1 MVTAT
6 ASATATATATATA
19 GPAAGATR
27 GARLRRGLVAGVLA
41 ALSACA
47 PAAAPPREA
56 SAPPASKP
64 AAAAPAAQPSIELDP
79 AAEARIKGDVAY
91 LASPELAGRGTGE
104 PGAERAAEFIARQF
118 SELGL
123 QPLGGGSEGG
133 GKAYLQAF
141 DARVGADVAPATLAV
156 QRAGRK
162 QSVEAGKLVTA
173 DGSASGT
180 VSGAA
185 VLVGHGVTAAALSW
199 DDYGGRDIEGK
210 IAVVLDGVPTLEGGA
225 PAAAQAGAAHG
236 GAAHGG
242 SARAAAQGGAAQ
254 GGGAGA
260 AHGGAAQGGGAG
272 AAHGGGAAQ
281 GGGAGAAHGG
291 GGAAQGGGAGAA
303 HGGGAAQ
310 GGGAG
315 AAHGGGAAQGGGAG
329 AAHGGGAAQGG
340 GAGAAHGGGARVAA
354 HGGAAHGSTAHTAP
368 HHAPSPHP
376 ANALRDFGSV
386 RYKLRTAREH
396 KAVGVI
402 LVAAGDELPRVSDDA
417 ASMGIPAVVITRSA
431 ARALF
436 PTAGLA
442 PPAKPDAAKP
452 AAAKPAAAKPA
463 AAKPAAAKAPAP
475 KPLDGVT
482 VEITTK
488 VTPRTAPASNV
499 IGLLPARAGSPHAG
513 EHVVVGAHYD
523 HLGHGNDSYSRAP
536 GVRAIHPGADDNASG
551 TAMLLEVARRF
562 AALPTRPDRNIVFVA
577 FGAEELG
584 TIGSR
589 HFVDHPPA
597 PLAGMKSIVAMIN
610 ADMVGRMRE
619 DKLLVDGLGT
629 SPDWRPIVDGA
640 ARGLGL
646 TLQYGVEGFGAS
658 DHTSFTASRV
668 PVAFLFT
675 GVHEDYHRPSD
686 TADKINAAG
695 IARCSVLAARM
706 ALAIAQRDARLPF
719 ADAPADPHRSMRG
732 GFRASLGTMPDY
744 AYQGP
749 GVKLTG
755 VRPDAPASRAGM
767 QAGDVIVRIGAHAIT
782 NIHDF
787 MFALGDLE
795 PGREVVI
802 EVDRG
807 GTRVPL
813 KVIPAPG
820 R

>member
-1 MVTAT
+1 MV
-6 ASATATATATATA
+6 SA
-19 GPAAGATR
+19 GRAAAPLSPRAWG
-27 GARLRRGLVAGVLA
+27 LRRGLAAGLLA
-41 ALSACA
+41 AVAACA
-47 PAAAPPREA
+47 PPAAPPRHPD
-56 SAPPASKP
+56 APPAAKP
-64 AAAAPAAQPSIELDP
+64 AAPAPAALASMEVDP
-79 AAEARIKGDVAY
+79 AAEARIAADVAY

-104 PGAERAAEFIARQF
+104 PGADLAAEFIARRF
-118 SELGL
+118 AELKL
-123 QPLGGGSEGG
+123 SPLGGPGSDA
-133 GKAYLQAF
+133 KAYRQVF
-141 DARVGADVAPATLAV
+141 DARVGADVAPAALAV

-185 VLVGHGVTAAALSW
+185 VLVGHGVTAPALSW
-199 DDYGGRDIEGK
+199 DDYAGRDIEGK
-210 IAVVLDGVPTLEGGA
+210 IAIVLDGVPTLEGRPGG
-225 PAAAQAGAAHG
+225 AAQAAHG
-236 GAAHGG
+236 GAAP
-242 SARAAAQGGAAQ
+242 ANP
-254 GGGAGA
+254 
-260 AHGGAAQGGGAG
+260 HGGAAPAG
-272 AAHGGGAAQ
+272 P
-281 GGGAGAAHGG
+281 
-291 GGAAQGGGAGAA
+291 
-303 HGGGAAQ
+303 
-310 GGGAG
+310 
-315 AAHGGGAAQGGGAG
+315 
-329 AAHGGGAAQGG
+329 
-340 GAGAAHGGGARVAA
+340 
-354 HGGAAHGSTAHTAP
+354 HGGAAPANPHGGAAPANPHGGAAPANPHGGAATADPH
-368 HHAPSPHP
+368 HHAPRP
-376 ANALRDFGSV
+376 ADALRDFGSV

-396 KAVGVI
+396 KAAGVI
-402 LVAAGDELPRVSDDA
+402 LVAAGDELPRVPDDA

-436 PTAGLA
+436 PAAGLA
-442 PPAKPDAAKP
+442 PPAKPAPAKPADAKP
-452 AAAKPAAAKPA
+452 AAAKPAAVKPA
-463 AAKPAAAKAPAP
+463 ATKAAAP
-475 KPLDGVT
+475 KPLDGTT

-488 VTPRTAPASNV
+488 VTARMAPASNV
-499 IGLLPARAGSPHAG
+499 IGLLPARDGSPHAG
-513 EHVVVGAHYD
+513 EYVVVGAHYD
-523 HLGHGNDSYSRAP
+523 HLGYGGTSFSRAP
-536 GVRAIHPGADDNASG
+536 GVHAVHPGADDNASG

-562 AALPTRPDRNIVFVA
+562 ASLPERPARNLLFIA

-597 PLAGMKSIVAMIN
+597 PLAGMKPVVAMIN
-610 ADMVGRMRE
+610 ADMVGRMRD

-629 SPDWRPIVDGA
+629 SPDWKSIVDDA

-646 TLQYGVEGFGAS
+646 TLQFGVEGFGAS
-658 DHTSFTASRV
+658 DHASFTASRV
-668 PVAFLFT
+668 PIAFLFT

-686 TADKINAAG
+686 TADKINVAG
-695 IARCSVLAARM
+695 VSRCSVLAARM
-706 ALAIAQRDARLPF
+706 ALALSRRDARLAF
-719 ADAPADPHRSMRG
+719 TDAPADPHRSMRG

-767 QAGDVIVRIGAHAIT
+767 QAGDVIVRIGAHAVT

-795 PGREVVI
+795 PGREVEI

>member
-1 MVTAT
+1 MEV
-6 ASATATATATATA
+6 
-19 GPAAGATR
+19 
-27 GARLRRGLVAGVLA
+27 
-41 ALSACA
+41 
-47 PAAAPPREA
+47 
-56 SAPPASKP
+56 
-64 AAAAPAAQPSIELDP
+64 DP
-79 AAEARIKGDVAY
+79 AAEARIAADVAY

-104 PGAERAAEFIARQF
+104 PGADLAAEFIARRF
-118 SELGL
+118 AELKL
-123 QPLGGGSEGG
+123 SPLGGPGSDA
-133 GKAYLQAF
+133 KAYRQVF
-141 DARVGADVAPATLAV
+141 DARVGADVAPAALAV

-185 VLVGHGVTAAALSW
+185 VLVGHGVTAPALSW
-199 DDYGGRDIEGK
+199 DDYAGRDIEGK
-210 IAVVLDGVPTLEGGA
+210 IAIVLDGVPTLDGG
-225 PAAAQAGAAHG
+225 PGGAAQAGAHG
-236 GAAHGG
+236 GAAP
-242 SARAAAQGGAAQ
+242 
-254 GGGAGA
+254 AGP
-260 AHGGAAQGGGAG
+260 HGGAAPAG
-272 AAHGGGAAQ
+272 P
-281 GGGAGAAHGG
+281 
-291 GGAAQGGGAGAA
+291 
-303 HGGGAAQ
+303 
-310 GGGAG
+310 
-315 AAHGGGAAQGGGAG
+315 
-329 AAHGGGAAQGG
+329 
-340 GAGAAHGGGARVAA
+340 
-354 HGGAAHGSTAHTAP
+354 HGGAAPANPHGGAATANPHGGAATASP
-368 HHAPSPHP
+368 HGGAAPANPHGGAAPANPHGGAATAAPHHHAPSPRP
-376 ANALRDFGSV
+376 ADALRDFGSV

-396 KAVGVI
+396 KAAGVI

-436 PTAGLA
+436 PAAGLA
-442 PPAKPDAAKP
+442 PPAKP
-452 AAAKPAAAKPA
+452 AAAKPADAKPA
-463 AAKPAAAKAPAP
+463 APKPAAVKPAATKAAAP
-475 KPLDGVT
+475 KPLDGTT

-488 VTPRTAPASNV
+488 VTARMAPASNV
-499 IGLLPARAGSPHAG
+499 IGLLPARDGSPHAG
-513 EHVVVGAHYD
+513 EYVVVGAHYD
-523 HLGHGNDSYSRAP
+523 HLGYGGTSFSRAP
-536 GVRAIHPGADDNASG
+536 GVHAVHPGADDNASG

-562 AALPTRPDRNIVFVA
+562 ASLPERPARNLLFIA

-589 HFVDHPPA
+589 HFVDNPPA
-597 PLAGMKSIVAMIN
+597 PLAGMKPVVAMIN
-610 ADMVGRMRE
+610 ADMVGRMRD

-629 SPDWRPIVDGA
+629 SPDWRSIVDDA

-646 TLQYGVEGFGAS
+646 TLQFGVEGFGAS
-658 DHTSFTASRV
+658 DHASFTASRV
-668 PVAFLFT
+668 PIAFLFT

-695 IARCSVLAARM
+695 VSRCSVLAARM
-706 ALAIAQRDARLPF
+706 ALALSRRDARLAF
-719 ADAPADPHRSMRG
+719 TDAPADPHRSMRG

-767 QAGDVIVRIGAHAIT
+767 QGGDVIVRIGAHAVT

-795 PGREVVI
+795 PGREVEI

>member
-1 MVTAT
+1 M
-6 ASATATATATATA
+6 SA
-19 GPAAGATR
+19 GRAAAPLSPRAWG
-27 GARLRRGLVAGVLA
+27 LRRGLAAGLLA
-41 ALSACA
+41 AVAACA
-47 PAAAPPREA
+47 PPAAPPRQPD
-56 SAPPASKP
+56 APPASKP
-64 AAAAPAAQPSIELDP
+64 AAPAPAAPASMEVDP
-79 AAEARIKGDVAY
+79 AAEARIAADVAY

-104 PGAERAAEFIARQF
+104 PGADLAAEFIARRF
-118 SELGL
+118 AELKL
-123 QPLGGGSEGG
+123 SPLGGPGSDA
-133 GKAYLQAF
+133 KAYRQVF
-141 DARVGADVAPATLAV
+141 DARVGADVAPAALAV

-185 VLVGHGVTAAALSW
+185 VLVGHGVTAPALSW
-199 DDYGGRDIEGK
+199 DDYAGRDIEGK
-210 IAVVLDGVPTLEGGA
+210 IAIVLDGVPTLDGG
-225 PAAAQAGAAHG
+225 PGGAAQAGAHG
-236 GAAHGG
+236 GAAP
-242 SARAAAQGGAAQ
+242 
-254 GGGAGA
+254 AGP
-260 AHGGAAQGGGAG
+260 HGGAAPAG
-272 AAHGGGAAQ
+272 P
-281 GGGAGAAHGG
+281 
-291 GGAAQGGGAGAA
+291 
-303 HGGGAAQ
+303 
-310 GGGAG
+310 
-315 AAHGGGAAQGGGAG
+315 
-329 AAHGGGAAQGG
+329 
-340 GAGAAHGGGARVAA
+340 
-354 HGGAAHGSTAHTAP
+354 HGGAAPANPHGGAATANPHGGAATASP
-368 HHAPSPHP
+368 HGGAAPANPHGGAAPANPHGGAATAAPHHHAPSPRP
-376 ANALRDFGSV
+376 ADALRDFGSV

-396 KAVGVI
+396 KAAGVI

-436 PTAGLA
+436 PAAGLA
-442 PPAKPDAAKP
+442 PPAKP
-452 AAAKPAAAKPA
+452 AAAKPADAKPA
-463 AAKPAAAKAPAP
+463 APKPAAVKPAATKAAAP
-475 KPLDGVT
+475 KPLDGTT

-488 VTPRTAPASNV
+488 VTARMAPASNV
-499 IGLLPARAGSPHAG
+499 IGLLPARDGSPHAG
-513 EHVVVGAHYD
+513 EYVVVGAHYD
-523 HLGHGNDSYSRAP
+523 HLGYGGTSFSRAP
-536 GVRAIHPGADDNASG
+536 GVHAVHPGADDNASG

-562 AALPTRPDRNIVFVA
+562 ASLPERPARNLLFIA

-589 HFVDHPPA
+589 HFVDNPPA
-597 PLAGMKSIVAMIN
+597 PLAGMKPVVAMIN
-610 ADMVGRMRE
+610 ADMVGRMRD

-629 SPDWRPIVDGA
+629 SPDWRSIVDDA

-646 TLQYGVEGFGAS
+646 TLQFGVEGFGAS
-658 DHTSFTASRV
+658 DHASFTASRV
-668 PVAFLFT
+668 PIAFLFT

-695 IARCSVLAARM
+695 VSRCSVLAARM
-706 ALAIAQRDARLPF
+706 ALALSRRDARLAF
-719 ADAPADPHRSMRG
+719 TDAPADPHRSMRG

-767 QAGDVIVRIGAHAIT
+767 QGGDVIVRIGAHAVT

-795 PGREVVI
+795 PGREVEI

>member
-1 MVTAT
+1 MVTAGR
-6 ASATATATATATA
+6 A
-19 GPAAGATR
+19 GARAPRAAG
-27 GARLRRGLVAGVLA
+27 LRPGLVAGLLA
-41 ALSACA
+41 ALAACA
-47 PAAAPPREA
+47 PPAAPPREA
-56 SAPPASKP
+56 AAPPASAP
-64 AAAAPAAQPSIELDP
+64 AAAAAPAAPASIDLDP
-79 AAEARIKGDVAY
+79 AAEARIKADVAY
-91 LASPELAGRGTGE
+91 LASPELAGRATGE
-104 PGAERAAEFIARQF
+104 PGAELAAEFIARRF
-118 SELGL
+118 DELKL
-123 QPLGGGSEGG
+123 SPLGRPRSDAN
-133 GKAYLQAF
+133 AYLQVF
-141 DARVGADVAPATLAV
+141 DARVGADVAPAALAV

-162 QSVEAGKLVTA
+162 QSAEAGKLVTA

-180 VSGAA
+180 ASGAA
-185 VLVGHGVTAAALSW
+185 VLVGHGVTAPALSW

-210 IAVVLDGVPTLEGGA
+210 IAVVLDGVPTLGGGA
-225 PAAAQAGAAHG
+225 EAAPQAGAAKADPHG
-236 GAAHGG
+236 GAAH
-242 SARAAAQGGAAQ
+242 ADPHGGAAKADPH
-254 GGGAGA
+254 GGAAKADPHGGA
-260 AHGGAAQGGGAG
+260 AKADPHGGAAKADPHGGAAKADPHGGAAAGPHGGAAQAGPHGAAQAGPHG
-272 AAHGGGAAQ
+272 AAHADPQ
-281 GGGAGAAHGG
+281 GAAH
-291 GGAAQGGGAGAA
+291 AD
-303 HGGGAAQ
+303 
-310 GGGAG
+310 
-315 AAHGGGAAQGGGAG
+315 
-329 AAHGGGAAQGG
+329 
-340 GAGAAHGGGARVAA
+340 
-354 HGGAAHGSTAHTAP
+354 P
-368 HHAPSPHP
+368 HHAPSPRP
-376 ANALRDFGSV
+376 ADALRDFGSV

-396 KAVGVI
+396 KAAGVI

-436 PTAGLA
+436 PAAGLP
-442 PPAKPDAAKP
+442 PPAKPAAAKQ
-452 AAAKPAAAKPA
+452 AAAKPAAAKQAP
-463 AAKPAAAKAPAP
+463 AKAPGP
-475 KPLDGVT
+475 KPLAGTT

-488 VTPRTAPASNV
+488 VTPRMAQAGNV
-499 IGLLPARAGSPHAG
+499 IGLLPARDGSPHAG
-513 EHVVVGAHYD
+513 EYVVVGAHYD
-523 HLGHGNDSYSRAP
+523 HLGHGGNSYSRAP
-536 GVRAIHPGADDNASG
+536 GVHAVHPGADDNASG

-562 AALPTRPDRNIVFVA
+562 ASLPARPARNLLFIA

-584 TIGSR
+584 TLGSR

-597 PLAGMKSIVAMIN
+597 PLAGTKSVVAMIN

-629 SPDWRPIVDGA
+629 SPDWKPIVDDA

-646 TLQYGVEGFGAS
+646 ALQFGVEGFGAS

-686 TADKINAAG
+686 TADKIDAAG
-695 IARCSVLAARM
+695 VSRCAVLAARM
-706 ALAIAQRDARLPF
+706 ALALAQRDARMAFTDP
-719 ADAPADPHRSMRG
+719 PADPHRSMRR

-755 VRPDAPASRAGM
+755 VRPDAPATRAGM

-787 MFALGDLE
+787 MFALGELE

-802 EVDRG
+802 EVERG

>member
-1 MVTAT
+1 MV
-6 ASATATATATATA
+6 SA
-19 GPAAGATR
+19 GRAAAPLSSRAWG
-27 GARLRRGLVAGVLA
+27 LRRGLAAGLLA
-41 ALSACA
+41 AVAACA
-47 PAAAPPREA
+47 PPAAPPRQPA
-56 SAPPASKP
+56 APPASKP
-64 AAAAPAAQPSIELDP
+64 AAPAPAAPASIEVDP
-79 AAEARIKGDVAY
+79 AAEARIAADVAY

-104 PGAERAAEFIARQF
+104 PGADLAAEFIARRF
-118 SELGL
+118 AELKL
-123 QPLGGGSEGG
+123 SPLGGPGSDA
-133 GKAYLQAF
+133 KAYRQVF
-141 DARVGADVAPATLAV
+141 DARVGADVAPAALAV

-162 QSVEAGKLVTA
+162 QGVEAGKLVTA

-185 VLVGHGVTAAALSW
+185 VLVGHGVTAPALSW
-199 DDYGGRDIEGK
+199 DDYAGRDIEGK
-210 IAVVLDGVPTLEGGA
+210 IAIVLDGVPTLDGGSGG
-225 PAAAQAGAAHG
+225 AAQAGAHG
-236 GAAHGG
+236 GAAP
-242 SARAAAQGGAAQ
+242 
-254 GGGAGA
+254 AGP
-260 AHGGAAQGGGAG
+260 HGGAAPAG
-272 AAHGGGAAQ
+272 P
-281 GGGAGAAHGG
+281 
-291 GGAAQGGGAGAA
+291 
-303 HGGGAAQ
+303 
-310 GGGAG
+310 
-315 AAHGGGAAQGGGAG
+315 
-329 AAHGGGAAQGG
+329 
-340 GAGAAHGGGARVAA
+340 
-354 HGGAAHGSTAHTAP
+354 HGGAAPANPHGGAAPANPHGGAAPADP
-368 HHAPSPHP
+368 HHAPSPRP
-376 ANALRDFGSV
+376 ADALRDFGSV

-396 KAVGVI
+396 KAAGVI
-402 LVAAGDELPRVSDDA
+402 LVAAGDELPRVPDDA

-436 PTAGLA
+436 PAAGLA
-442 PPAKPDAAKP
+442 PPVKPAGAAPEKHAAVKP
-452 AAAKPAAAKPA
+452 AAT
-463 AAKPAAAKAPAP
+463 KAVAP
-475 KPLDGVT
+475 KPLDGTT

-488 VTPRTAPASNV
+488 VTARMAPASNV
-499 IGLLPARAGSPHAG
+499 IGLLSARDGSPHAG
-513 EHVVVGAHYD
+513 EYVVVGAHYD
-523 HLGHGNDSYSRAP
+523 HLGYGGTSFSRAP
-536 GVRAIHPGADDNASG
+536 GVHAVHPGADDNASG

-562 AALPTRPDRNIVFVA
+562 ASLPERPARNLLFIA

-597 PLAGMKSIVAMIN
+597 PLAGMKPVVAMIN
-610 ADMVGRMRE
+610 ADMVGRMRD

-629 SPDWRPIVDGA
+629 SPDWQPIVDDA

-646 TLQYGVEGFGAS
+646 TLQFGVEGFGAS
-658 DHTSFTASRV
+658 DHASFTASRV
-668 PVAFLFT
+668 PIAFLFT

-695 IARCSVLAARM
+695 VSRCSVLAARM
-706 ALAIAQRDARLPF
+706 ALSLSRRDARLAF
-719 ADAPADPHRSMRG
+719 TDAPADPHRSMRG

-767 QAGDVIVRIGAHAIT
+767 QAGDVIVRIGAHAVT

-795 PGREVVI
+795 PGREVEI

>member
-1 MVTAT
+1 MVSVG
-6 ASATATATATATA
+6 ASA
-19 GPAAGATR
+19 GPAAAPPPRAAG
-27 GARLRRGLVAGVLA
+27 LRRGLVAGVLA
-41 ALSACA
+41 ALAACA
-47 PAAAPPREA
+47 PVAPPREA
-56 SAPPASKP
+56 SAPAAKP
-64 AAAAPAAQPSIELDP
+64 APSAAPAAPVSIDLDP

-123 QPLGGGSEGG
+123 QPLGGGSGG
-133 GKAYLQAF
+133 GARAYLQAF
-141 DARVGADVAPATLAV
+141 DARVGADVAPAALVV

-162 QSVEAGKLVTA
+162 QGVEAGKLVTA

-180 VSGAA
+180 ISGPA

-210 IAVVLDGVPTLEGGA
+210 IAVVLDGVPALE
-225 PAAAQAGAAHG
+225 
-236 GAAHGG
+236 
-242 SARAAAQGGAAQ
+242 
-254 GGGAGA
+254 GGAGA
-260 AHGGAAQGGGAG
+260 AHGGAAHAGPPGAAHGGAAGAAHGGAG
-272 AAHGGGAAQ
+272 AAHGGAAHA
-281 GGGAGAAHGG
+281 GPPGAAHGG
-291 GGAAQGGGAGAA
+291 PPGAAHAGPPGAAHAGPPGAAHADPHAGAA
-303 HGGGAAQ
+303 HAD
-310 GGGAG
+310 
-315 AAHGGGAAQGGGAG
+315 
-329 AAHGGGAAQGG
+329 
-340 GAGAAHGGGARVAA
+340 
-354 HGGAAHGSTAHTAP
+354 P
-368 HHAPSPHP
+368 HHAPAPRT
-376 ANALRDFGSV
+376 ANPLRDFGSV

-396 KAVGVI
+396 KAAGVI

-452 AAAKPAAAKPA
+452 AAARPAAAKPA
-463 AAKPAAAKAPAP
+463 PKAPAP

-488 VTPRTAPASNV
+488 VTPRMAPASNV

-513 EHVVVGAHYD
+513 EYVVIGAHYD
-523 HLGHGNDSYSRAP
+523 HLGHGHDAYSRAP

-562 AALPTRPDRNIVFVA
+562 AALPTRPDRNLLFVA

-597 PLAGMKSIVAMIN
+597 PLAGMNSIVAMIN

-629 SPDWRPIVDGA
+629 SPGWRPIVDGA

-646 TLQYGVEGFGAS
+646 ALQYGVEGFGAS

-686 TADKINAAG
+686 TADKINVAG
-695 IARCSVLAARM
+695 ISRCSVLAARM
-706 ALAIAQRDARLPF
+706 ALELAQRDARLAF

>member
-1 MVTAT
+1 MVTAGR
-6 ASATATATATATA
+6 A
-19 GPAAGATR
+19 GGRAPRAAG
-27 GARLRRGLVAGVLA
+27 LRPGLVAGLLA
-41 ALSACA
+41 ALGACA
-47 PAAAPPREA
+47 PPAAPPREA
-56 SAPPASKP
+56 AAPPASAP
-64 AAAAPAAQPSIELDP
+64 AAAAAPAAPASIGLDP
-79 AAEARIKGDVAY
+79 AAEARIKADVAY
-91 LASPELAGRGTGE
+91 LASPELAGRATGE
-104 PGAERAAEFIARQF
+104 PGAELAADFIARRF
-118 SELGL
+118 AELKL
-123 QPLGGGSEGG
+123 APLGGQGG
-133 GKAYLQAF
+133 DAKAYRQAF
-141 DARVGADVAPATLAV
+141 EARVGADVAPAALAV

-173 DGSASGT
+173 DGSASGAA
-180 VSGAA
+180 SGAA

-210 IAVVLDGVPTLEGGA
+210 IAVVLDGVPTLGGGA
-225 PAAAQAGAAHG
+225 EAAPQAGAKAEPHGGAAKAEPHGGAAKAEPHGGAAKADPHGGVAAGPHGGAAADPHGGAAQAGPHGGAAQAGPHG
-236 GAAHGG
+236 GAAH
-242 SARAAAQGGAAQ
+242 ADPH
-254 GGGAGA
+254 GA
-260 AHGGAAQGGGAG
+260 AHAD
-272 AAHGGGAAQ
+272 
-281 GGGAGAAHGG
+281 
-291 GGAAQGGGAGAA
+291 
-303 HGGGAAQ
+303 
-310 GGGAG
+310 
-315 AAHGGGAAQGGGAG
+315 
-329 AAHGGGAAQGG
+329 
-340 GAGAAHGGGARVAA
+340 
-354 HGGAAHGSTAHTAP
+354 P
-368 HHAPSPHP
+368 HHAPSPRP
-376 ANALRDFGSV
+376 ADALRDFGSV

-396 KAVGVI
+396 KAAGVI

-436 PTAGLA
+436 PTAGLP
-442 PPAKPDAAKP
+442 PPAKPEAAKQ
-452 AAAKPAAAKPA
+452 AAAKPAAAKQAP
-463 AAKPAAAKAPAP
+463 AKAPGP

-488 VTPRTAPASNV
+488 VTPRMAPASNV
-499 IGLLPARAGSPHAG
+499 IGLLPARDGSPHAG
-513 EHVVVGAHYD
+513 EYVVVGAHFD
-523 HLGHGNDSYSRAP
+523 HLGHGGNSYSRAP
-536 GVRAIHPGADDNASG
+536 GVHAVHPGADDNASG

-562 AALPTRPDRNIVFVA
+562 ASLPARPDRNLLFIA

-584 TIGSR
+584 TLGSR

-597 PLAGMKSIVAMIN
+597 PLAGTKSVVAMIN

-629 SPDWRPIVDGA
+629 SPDWKPIVDDA

-646 TLQYGVEGFGAS
+646 ALQFGVEGFGAS

-686 TADKINAAG
+686 TADKIDAAG
-695 IARCSVLAARM
+695 VSRCAVLAARM
-706 ALAIAQRDARLPF
+706 ALALAQRDARMAFTDP
-719 ADAPADPHRSMRG
+719 PADPHRSMRR

-755 VRPDAPASRAGM
+755 VRPDAPATRAGM

-787 MFALGDLE
+787 MFALGELE

-802 EVDRG
+802 EVERG

>member
-1 MVTAT
+1 M
-6 ASATATATATATA
+6 SAGRAAAPLSPRAWGLRRA
-19 GPAAGATR
+19 FAAG
-27 GARLRRGLVAGVLA
+27 LLA
-41 ALSACA
+41 AVAACA
-47 PAAAPPREA
+47 PPAAPPRQPD
-56 SAPPASKP
+56 APPASKP
-64 AAAAPAAQPSIELDP
+64 AAPAPAAPASVEVDP
-79 AAEARIKGDVAY
+79 AAEARIAADVAY

-104 PGAERAAEFIARQF
+104 PGADRAAEFIARRF
-118 SELGL
+118 AELKL
-123 QPLGGGSEGG
+123 SPLGGPGSDA
-133 GKAYLQAF
+133 KAYRQVF
-141 DARVGADVAPATLAV
+141 DARVGADVAPAALAV

-185 VLVGHGVTAAALSW
+185 VLVGHGVTAPALSW
-199 DDYGGRDIEGK
+199 DDYAGRDIEGK
-210 IAVVLDGVPTLEGGA
+210 IAIVLDGVPTLDGG
-225 PAAAQAGAAHG
+225 PGGAAQAGAHGGAAPGGPHG
-236 GAAHGG
+236 GAAH
-242 SARAAAQGGAAQ
+242 
-254 GGGAGA
+254 
-260 AHGGAAQGGGAG
+260 AG
-272 AAHGGGAAQ
+272 AAHGGGAH
-281 GGGAGAAHGG
+281 AGAAP
-291 GGAAQGGGAGAA
+291 AS
-303 HGGGAAQ
+303 
-310 GGGAG
+310 
-315 AAHGGGAAQGGGAG
+315 
-329 AAHGGGAAQGG
+329 
-340 GAGAAHGGGARVAA
+340 A
-354 HGGAAHGSTAHTAP
+354 HGGAAPADPH
-368 HHAPSPHP
+368 HHAPPQRP
-376 ANALRDFGSV
+376 ADALRDFGSV

-396 KAVGVI
+396 KAAGVI

-436 PTAGLA
+436 PAAGLA
-442 PPAKPDAAKP
+442 PPAKPAAVKPADAKP
-452 AAAKPAAAKPA
+452 APAKPPA
-463 AAKPAAAKAPAP
+463 ATKAAAP
-475 KPLDGVT
+475 KPLGGAT

-488 VTPRTAPASNV
+488 VTARMAPASNV
-499 IGLLPARAGSPHAG
+499 IGLLPARDGSPHAG
-513 EHVVVGAHYD
+513 EYVVVGAHYD
-523 HLGHGNDSYSRAP
+523 HLGYGGTSFSRAP
-536 GVRAIHPGADDNASG
+536 GVHAVHPGADDNASG

-562 AALPTRPDRNIVFVA
+562 ASLPERPARNLLFIA

-597 PLAGMKSIVAMIN
+597 PLAGMKPIVAMIN
-610 ADMVGRMRE
+610 ADMVGRMRD

-629 SPDWRPIVDGA
+629 SPDWKSIVDDA

-646 TLQYGVEGFGAS
+646 TLQFGVEGFGAS
-658 DHTSFTASRV
+658 DHASFTASRV
-668 PVAFLFT
+668 PIAFLFT

-695 IARCSVLAARM
+695 VSRCSVLAARM
-706 ALAIAQRDARLPF
+706 ALALSRRDARLAF
-719 ADAPADPHRSMRG
+719 TDAPADPHRSMRG

-767 QAGDVIVRIGAHAIT
+767 QAGDVIVRIGAHAVT

-795 PGREVVI
+795 PGREIEI

>member
-6 ASATATATATATA
+6 AGASA

-47 PAAAPPREA
+47 PPAAPPREA

-64 AAAAPAAQPSIELDP
+64 AAAALAAQPSIELDP

-141 DARVGADVAPATLAV
+141 DARVGADVAPATLVV

-162 QSVEAGKLVTA
+162 QGVEAGKLVTA

-225 PAAAQAGAAHG
+225 PAAQ
-236 GAAHGG
+236 
-242 SARAAAQGGAAQ
+242 
-254 GGGAGA
+254 
-260 AHGGAAQGGGAG
+260 AG
-272 AAHGGGAAQ
+272 AAHGGGAP
-281 GGGAGAAHGG
+281 
-291 GGAAQGGGAGAA
+291 AA
-303 HGGGAAQ
+303 HGGGA
-310 GGGAG
+310 GAT
-315 AAHGGGAAQGGGAG
+315 H
-329 AAHGGGAAQGG
+329 
-340 GAGAAHGGGARVAA
+340 
-354 HGGAAHGSTAHTAP
+354 GAAHGSTAHTAP

-686 TADKINAAG
+686 TADKIDAAG

>member
-1 MVTAT
+1 M
-6 ASATATATATATA
+6 SARR
-19 GPAAGATR
+19 AAAPLSSRAWG
-27 GARLRRGLVAGVLA
+27 LRRGLAAGLLA
-41 ALSACA
+41 AVAACA
-47 PAAAPPREA
+47 PPAAPPRQPA
-56 SAPPASKP
+56 APPASKP
-64 AAAAPAAQPSIELDP
+64 AAPAPAAPASIDLDP
-79 AAEARIKGDVAY
+79 AAEARIAADVAY

-104 PGAERAAEFIARQF
+104 PGADLAAEFIARRF
-118 SELGL
+118 AELKL
-123 QPLGGGSEGG
+123 SPLGGPGSDA
-133 GKAYLQAF
+133 KAYRQVF
-141 DARVGADVAPATLAV
+141 DARVGADVAPAALAV

-185 VLVGHGVTAAALSW
+185 VLVGHGVTAPALSW
-199 DDYGGRDIEGK
+199 DDYAGREIEGK
-210 IAVVLDGVPTLEGGA
+210 IAIVLDGVPTLDGGSGGA
-225 PAAAQAGAAHG
+225 AHAGAHGVAAPAGPQSAAPASPHGVAAPAGPHGAAPASPHGVAAPAGPHGAAPASPHGGAAPAGPHGGAAHAGAAHG
-236 GAAHGG
+236 GAAPDD
-242 SARAAAQGGAAQ
+242 
-254 GGGAGA
+254 
-260 AHGGAAQGGGAG
+260 
-272 AAHGGGAAQ
+272 
-281 GGGAGAAHGG
+281 
-291 GGAAQGGGAGAA
+291 
-303 HGGGAAQ
+303 
-310 GGGAG
+310 
-315 AAHGGGAAQGGGAG
+315 
-329 AAHGGGAAQGG
+329 
-340 GAGAAHGGGARVAA
+340 
-354 HGGAAHGSTAHTAP
+354 P
-368 HHAPSPHP
+368 HHP
-376 ANALRDFGSV
+376 ARPADALRDFGSV

-396 KAVGVI
+396 KAAGVI
-402 LVAAGDELPRVSDDA
+402 LVAAGDELPRVPDDA

-436 PTAGLA
+436 PAAGLA
-442 PPAKPDAAKP
+442 PPVKPAGAAPEKQAAVKP
-452 AAAKPAAAKPA
+452 AAT
-463 AAKPAAAKAPAP
+463 KAVAP
-475 KPLDGVT
+475 KPLAGTT

-488 VTPRTAPASNV
+488 VTARTAPASNV
-499 IGLLPARAGSPHAG
+499 IGLLSAKDGSPHAG
-513 EHVVVGAHYD
+513 EYVVIGAHYD
-523 HLGHGNDSYSRAP
+523 HLGYGGTSFSRAP
-536 GVRAIHPGADDNASG
+536 GVHAVHPGADDNASG

-562 AALPTRPDRNIVFVA
+562 ASLPERPARNLLFIA

-597 PLAGMKSIVAMIN
+597 PLAGMKPVVAMIN
-610 ADMVGRMRE
+610 ADMVGRMRD

-629 SPDWRPIVDGA
+629 SPDWQLIVDDA

-646 TLQYGVEGFGAS
+646 TLQFGVEGFGAS
-658 DHTSFTASRV
+658 DHASFTASRV
-668 PVAFLFT
+668 PIAFLFT

-695 IARCSVLAARM
+695 VSRCSVLAARM
-706 ALAIAQRDARLPF
+706 ALALSRRDARLAFTDP
-719 ADAPADPHRSMRG
+719 PADPHRSMRG

-767 QAGDVIVRIGAHAIT
+767 QAGDVIVRIGAHAVT

-795 PGREVVI
+795 PGREVEI

>member
-1 MVTAT
+1 MV
-6 ASATATATATATA
+6 SAGRAAAPLSPRAWGLRRA
-19 GPAAGATR
+19 FAAG
-27 GARLRRGLVAGVLA
+27 LLA
-41 ALSACA
+41 AVAACA
-47 PAAAPPREA
+47 PPAAPPRQPD
-56 SAPPASKP
+56 APPASTP
-64 AAAAPAAQPSIELDP
+64 AAPAPAAPASMEVDP
-79 AAEARIKGDVAY
+79 AAEARIAADVAY

-104 PGAERAAEFIARQF
+104 PGADLAAEFIARRF
-118 SELGL
+118 AELKL
-123 QPLGGGSEGG
+123 SPLGGPGSDA
-133 GKAYLQAF
+133 KAYRQAF
-141 DARVGADVAPATLAV
+141 DARVGADVAPAALAV

-162 QSVEAGKLVTA
+162 QSAEAGKLVTA

-185 VLVGHGVTAAALSW
+185 VLVGHGVTATALSW
-199 DDYGGRDIEGK
+199 DDYAGRDIEGK
-210 IAVVLDGVPTLEGGA
+210 IVIVLDGVPTLDGG
-225 PAAAQAGAAHG
+225 PGGAAQAGAHGGAAPGGPHGGAAPAGAAPAGAHG
-236 GAAHGG
+236 GAAPADPH
-242 SARAAAQGGAAQ
+242 
-254 GGGAGA
+254 
-260 AHGGAAQGGGAG
+260 
-272 AAHGGGAAQ
+272 
-281 GGGAGAAHGG
+281 
-291 GGAAQGGGAGAA
+291 
-303 HGGGAAQ
+303 
-310 GGGAG
+310 
-315 AAHGGGAAQGGGAG
+315 
-329 AAHGGGAAQGG
+329 
-340 GAGAAHGGGARVAA
+340 
-354 HGGAAHGSTAHTAP
+354 
-368 HHAPSPHP
+368 HHAPRP
-376 ANALRDFGSV
+376 ADALRDFGSV

-396 KAVGVI
+396 KASGVI

-436 PTAGLA
+436 PAAGLA
-442 PPAKPDAAKP
+442 PPVKPADAKAAPAKPPAVKP
-452 AAAKPAAAKPA
+452 AATKAA
-463 AAKPAAAKAPAP
+463 AP
-475 KPLDGVT
+475 KPLDGTT

-488 VTPRTAPASNV
+488 VTARMAPASNV
-499 IGLLPARAGSPHAG
+499 IGLLSARDGSPHAG
-513 EHVVVGAHYD
+513 EYVVVGAHYD
-523 HLGHGNDSYSRAP
+523 HLGYGGTSFSRAP
-536 GVRAIHPGADDNASG
+536 GVHAVHPGADDNASG

-562 AALPTRPDRNIVFVA
+562 ASLPERPARNLLFIA

-597 PLAGMKSIVAMIN
+597 PLAGMKPIVAMIN
-610 ADMVGRMRE
+610 ADMVGRMRD

-629 SPDWRPIVDGA
+629 SPDWKPIVDDA
-640 ARGLGL
+640 ARGLGFA
-646 TLQYGVEGFGAS
+646 LQFGVEGFGAS
-658 DHTSFTASRV
+658 DHASFTASRV
-668 PVAFLFT
+668 PIAFLFT

-695 IARCSVLAARM
+695 VSRCSVLAARM
-706 ALAIAQRDARLPF
+706 ALALSRRDARLAF
-719 ADAPADPHRSMRG
+719 TDAPADPHRSMRG

-767 QAGDVIVRIGAHAIT
+767 QAGDVIVRIGAHAVT

-795 PGREVVI
+795 PGREVEI

>member
-1 MVTAT
+1 MVTA
-6 ASATATATATATA
+6 S
-19 GPAAGATR
+19 PAA
-27 GARLRRGLVAGVLA
+27 ARPARAAGLRRGLVAGVLA
-41 ALSACA
+41 ALAACA
-47 PAAAPPREA
+47 PPAAPPREA

-64 AAAAPAAQPSIELDP
+64 AAAAAPAAPVSIDLDP
-79 AAEARIKGDVAY
+79 AAEARIKGDVTY
-91 LASPELAGRGTGE
+91 LASPELAGRATGE
-104 PGAERAAEFIARQF
+104 PGADRAAEFIARQF
-118 SELGL
+118 AELGL
-123 QPLGGGSEGG
+123 QPLGGGRDGG
-133 GKAYLQAF
+133 AKAYMQAF
-141 DARVGADVAPATLAV
+141 DARVGADVAPAALVV

-173 DGSASGT
+173 DGSASGAI
-180 VSGAA
+180 SGPA
-185 VLVGHGVTAAALSW
+185 VLVGHGVTAPALSW

-210 IAVVLDGVPTLEGGA
+210 IAVVLDGAPTLGSGPGA
-225 PAAAQAGAAHG
+225 TAHG
-236 GAAHGG
+236 GAAHAG
-242 SARAAAQGGAAQ
+242 APGAAH
-254 GGGAGA
+254 GAHAGPPAGA
-260 AHGGAAQGGGAG
+260 AHAGAPGAAHGAHGGPAG
-272 AAHGGGAAQ
+272 AAHAGAP
-281 GGGAGAAHGG
+281 GAAHGAHAG
-291 GGAAQGGGAGAA
+291 PHAAAA
-303 HGGGAAQ
+303 HDD
-310 GGGAG
+310 
-315 AAHGGGAAQGGGAG
+315 
-329 AAHGGGAAQGG
+329 
-340 GAGAAHGGGARVAA
+340 
-354 HGGAAHGSTAHTAP
+354 P
-368 HHAPSPHP
+368 HHAPSPRP
-376 ANALRDFGSV
+376 DALRDFGSV

-402 LVAAGDELPRVSDDA
+402 LVAAGDELPRVPDDA
-417 ASMGIPAVVITRSA
+417 SSMGIPAVVITRSA

-442 PPAKPDAAKP
+442 PPVKPDAAKQ
-452 AAAKPAAAKPA
+452 AAAKPAAAKQ
-463 AAKPAAAKAPAP
+463 AAAKAPAP
-475 KPLDGVT
+475 KPLDGTT

-488 VTPRTAPASNV
+488 VTPRMAPASNV
-499 IGLLPARAGSPHAG
+499 IGLLPARPGSPRAG
-513 EHVVVGAHYD
+513 EYVVVGAHYD
-523 HLGHGNDSYSRAP
+523 HLGHGGNSYSRAP
-536 GVRAIHPGADDNASG
+536 GVHAVHPGADDNASG

-562 AALPTRPDRNIVFVA
+562 AALPTRPDRSLLFIA

-584 TIGSR
+584 TLGSR

-597 PLAGMKSIVAMIN
+597 PLAGTKSIVAMIN

-640 ARGLGL
+640 AQGLGL

-695 IARCSVLAARM
+695 VSRCSVLAARM
-706 ALAIAQRDARLPF
+706 ALALAQRDARLPF
-719 ADAPADPHRSMRG
+719 TDAPADPHRSMRG

-744 AYQGP
+744 AFQGP

>member
-1 MVTAT
+1 MVTAG
-6 ASATATATATATA
+6 ASA
-19 GPAAGATR
+19 GPAVGTTR

-41 ALSACA
+41 ALAACA
-47 PAAAPPREA
+47 PPAAPPREA

-64 AAAAPAAQPSIELDP
+64 AAAAPAAQASIDLDP

-141 DARVGADVAPATLAV
+141 DARVGAEVAPATLVV

-162 QSVEAGKLVTA
+162 QGVEAGKLVTA

-210 IAVVLDGVPTLEGGA
+210 IAVVLDGVPTLDGGA

-242 SARAAAQGGAAQ
+242 
-254 GGGAGA
+254 AGA
-260 AHGGAAQGGGAG
+260 AHGGAAHAD
-272 AAHGGGAAQ
+272 
-281 GGGAGAAHGG
+281 
-291 GGAAQGGGAGAA
+291 
-303 HGGGAAQ
+303 
-310 GGGAG
+310 
-315 AAHGGGAAQGGGAG
+315 
-329 AAHGGGAAQGG
+329 
-340 GAGAAHGGGARVAA
+340 
-354 HGGAAHGSTAHTAP
+354 P
-368 HHAPSPHP
+368 HHAPSPRP
-376 ANALRDFGSV
+376 ADALRDFGSV

-402 LVAAGDELPRVSDDA
+402 LVAAGDELPRVPDDA

-488 VTPRTAPASNV
+488 VTPRMAPASNV
-499 IGLLPARAGSPHAG
+499 IGLLPARTGSPHAG
-513 EHVVVGAHYD
+513 EYVVVGAHYD

-562 AALPTRPDRNIVFVA
+562 AALPTRPDRNLLFIA

-589 HFVDHPPA
+589 HFVEHPPA

-640 ARGLGL
+640 AGGLGL

-686 TADKINAAG
+686 TADKIDAAG

>member
-1 MVTAT
+1 MVT

-19 GPAAGATR
+19 RDVAGRRTR
-27 GARLRRGLVAGVLA
+27 APGLRCGLVAGLLA
-41 ALSACA
+41 ALAACA

-56 SAPPASKP
+56 AAPPAAKP
-64 AAAAPAAQPSIELDP
+64 AAAAPAPTASIDLDP
-79 AAEARIKGDVAY
+79 AAEARIKADVAY

-104 PGAERAAEFIARQF
+104 PGAELAAEFVARRF
-118 SELGL
+118 AELKL
-123 QPLGGGSEGG
+123 SPLGGPGG
-133 GKAYLQAF
+133 DAKAYRQGF
-141 DARVGADVAPATLAV
+141 DARVGADVAPAALAV
-156 QRAGRK
+156 QRAGKK
-162 QSVEAGKLVTA
+162 QSAEAGKLVTA
-173 DGSASGT
+173 DGSSSGT
-180 VSGAA
+180 VAGAA

-210 IAVVLDGVPTLEGGA
+210 IAVVLDGVPSLEGSA
-225 PAAAQAGAAHG
+225 PAAAGPHHGAAAAGPH
-236 GAAHGG
+236 GAAAANPHG
-242 SARAAAQGGAAQ
+242 AAAANPHGAA
-254 GGGAGA
+254 AANPHGA
-260 AHGGAAQGGGAG
+260 AAANPHGAAAANPHG
-272 AAHGGGAAQ
+272 AAAANPHGAA
-281 GGGAGAAHGG
+281 AANPHGAAP
-291 GGAAQGGGAGAA
+291 AD
-303 HGGGAAQ
+303 
-310 GGGAG
+310 
-315 AAHGGGAAQGGGAG
+315 
-329 AAHGGGAAQGG
+329 
-340 GAGAAHGGGARVAA
+340 
-354 HGGAAHGSTAHTAP
+354 P
-368 HHAPSPHP
+368 HHAPSARP
-376 ANALRDFGSV
+376 ADALRDFGSV

-396 KAVGVI
+396 KAAGVI

-417 ASMGIPAVVITRSA
+417 ASMGIPAVMITRSA

-436 PTAGLA
+436 PAAGLG
-442 PPAKPDAAKP
+442 PPAKPAHKPAGLLAPGAQPAAGGVAATPTAAKP
-452 AAAKPAAAKPA
+452 AAARPVNVKVGAAR
-463 AAKPAAAKAPAP
+463 APGP

-488 VTPRTAPASNV
+488 VTPRMAPASNV
-499 IGLLPARAGSPHAG
+499 VGLLPARDGSPHAG
-513 EHVVVGAHYD
+513 EYIVLGAHYD
-523 HLGHGNDSYSRAP
+523 HLGFGGNSYSRAP
-536 GVRAIHPGADDNASG
+536 GVHAVHPGADDNASG
-551 TAMLLEVARRF
+551 TAMLLEVARRLT
-562 AALPTRPDRNIVFVA
+562 ALPTRPDRNVLFIA

-597 PLAGMKSIVAMIN
+597 ALAGMKPVVAMIN

-629 SPDWRPIVDGA
+629 SPAWKPIVDDA
-640 ARGLGL
+640 ARGLGFA
-646 TLQYGVEGFGAS
+646 LQYGVEGFGAS

-695 IARCSVLAARM
+695 VSRCAVLTARM
-706 ALAIAQRDARLPF
+706 ALALSQRDARLPF
-719 ADAPADPHRSMRG
+719 TDAPADPHRSMRG

-755 VRPDAPASRAGM
+755 VRPDSPSSRSGM

-795 PGREVVI
+795 PGREVEI
-802 EVDRG
+802 EVNRG
-807 GTRVPL
+807 GARVPL

>member
-1 MVTAT
+1 MV
-6 ASATATATATATA
+6 SAERAAARPA
-19 GPAAGATR
+19 GRPRAAG
-27 GARLRRGLVAGVLA
+27 LRCGLVAGVLA
-41 ALSACA
+41 ALAACA
-47 PAAAPPREA
+47 PPAAPPREA
-56 SAPPASKP
+56 AAPRASAP
-64 AAAAPAAQPSIELDP
+64 AAAPAPAAPASIDLDP
-79 AAEARIKGDVAY
+79 AAEARIKADVAY

-104 PGAERAAEFIARQF
+104 PGAELAAEFIARRF
-118 SELGL
+118 AELKL
-123 QPLGGGSEGG
+123 SPLGGQGSDA
-133 GKAYLQAF
+133 KAYRQVF
-141 DARVGADVAPATLAV
+141 DARVGADVAPAVLAV

-162 QSVEAGKLVTA
+162 QGVEAGKLVTA

-180 VSGAA
+180 VTGAA

-210 IAVVLDGVPTLEGGA
+210 IAVVLDGVPTLGGGEA
-225 PAAAQAGAAHG
+225 TPQAGAAK
-236 GAAHGG
+236 
-242 SARAAAQGGAAQ
+242 
-254 GGGAGA
+254 AGA
-260 AHGGAAQGGGAG
+260 AHAGPAPAG
-272 AAHGGGAAQ
+272 AAH
-281 GGGAGAAHGG
+281 AGP
-291 GGAAQGGGAGAA
+291 
-303 HGGGAAQ
+303 HGGGAHADP
-310 GGGAG
+310 
-315 AAHGGGAAQGGGAG
+315 HGGGASAD
-329 AAHGGGAAQGG
+329 
-340 GAGAAHGGGARVAA
+340 
-354 HGGAAHGSTAHTAP
+354 P
-368 HHAPSPHP
+368 HHAPSVRP
-376 ANALRDFGSV
+376 ADALRDFGSV

-396 KAVGVI
+396 KAAGVI
-402 LVAAGDELPRVSDDA
+402 LVAAGDELPPAPDDA
-417 ASMGIPAVVITRSA
+417 ASMGIPAVMITRSA

-442 PPAKPDAAKP
+442 PPAKPEAAKQ
-452 AAAKPAAAKPA
+452 AAAKPAAAKQA
-463 AAKPAAAKAPAP
+463 ATKAPP
-475 KPLDGVT
+475 PRPLDGTT

-499 IGLLPARAGSPHAG
+499 IGLLPARDGSPHAG
-513 EHVVVGAHYD
+513 EYIVVGAHYD
-523 HLGHGNDSYSRAP
+523 HLGHGGNSHSRAP
-536 GVRAIHPGADDNASG
+536 GVHAVHPGADDNASG

-562 AALPTRPDRNIVFVA
+562 ASLPARPDRNLLFIA
-577 FGAEELG
+577 FGAEEIG

-589 HFVDHPPA
+589 HFVEHPPA
-597 PLAGMKSIVAMIN
+597 PLGGTKPVVAMIN

-629 SPDWRPIVDGA
+629 SPDWKPIVDDA

-646 TLQYGVEGFGAS
+646 ALQFGVEGFGAS

-695 IARCSVLAARM
+695 VSRCSVLAARM
-706 ALAIAQRDARLPF
+706 ALALSRRDARMAFTDP
-719 ADAPADPHRSMRG
+719 PADPHRGRRG

-755 VRPDAPASRAGM
+755 VRPDAPAIRAGM
-767 QAGDVIVRIGAHAIT
+767 QAGDVIVRIGAHAVT

>member
-1 MVTAT
+1 MV
-6 ASATATATATATA
+6 SA
-19 GPAAGATR
+19 GPAA
-27 GARLRRGLVAGVLA
+27 ARPARAVGLRRALVAGVLA
-41 ALSACA
+41 ALAACA
-47 PAAAPPREA
+47 PPAAPPREA
-56 SAPPASKP
+56 PAPPASKP
-64 AAAAPAAQPSIELDP
+64 AAAAAPAAPVSIDVDP
-79 AAEARIKGDVAY
+79 AAEARIKGDVTY

-123 QPLGGGSEGG
+123 QPLGGGRDGG
-133 GKAYLQAF
+133 ARAYMQPF
-141 DARVGADVAPATLAV
+141 DARVGADVAPAALVV

-162 QSVEAGKLVTA
+162 QNVEAGKLVTA
-173 DGSASGT
+173 DGSASGAI
-180 VSGAA
+180 SGSA
-185 VLVGHGVTAAALSW
+185 VLVGHGVTAPALSW

-210 IAVVLDGVPTLEGGA
+210 IAVVLDGAPTLGSGPGA
-225 PAAAQAGAAHG
+225 TAHAGAAHG
-236 GAAHGG
+236 GAAGAAHGAAHGG
-242 SARAAAQGGAAQ
+242 A
-254 GGGAGA
+254 AGA
-260 AHGGAAQGGGAG
+260 AHGGAPGGAHG
-272 AAHGGGAAQ
+272 AHGGAP
-281 GGGAGAAHGG
+281 GGAHG
-291 GGAAQGGGAGAA
+291 
-303 HGGGAAQ
+303 
-310 GGGAG
+310 
-315 AAHGGGAAQGGGAG
+315 
-329 AAHGGGAAQGG
+329 
-340 GAGAAHGGGARVAA
+340 A
-354 HGGAAHGSTAHTAP
+354 HGGAAAAAHADPHAAAAHADP
-368 HHAPSPHP
+368 HHAPSPRP
-376 ANALRDFGSV
+376 DALRDFGSV

-402 LVAAGDELPRVSDDA
+402 LVAAGDELPRVPDDA
-417 ASMGIPAVVITRSA
+417 SSMGIPAVMITRSA

-436 PTAGLA
+436 PAAGLA
-442 PPAKPDAAKP
+442 PPVKPDAAKQ
-452 AAAKPAAAKPA
+452 AAAKPAAAKQ
-463 AAKPAAAKAPAP
+463 AAAKAPAP
-475 KPLDGVT
+475 RPLDGIT

-488 VTPRTAPASNV
+488 VTPRMAPASNV

-513 EHVVVGAHYD
+513 EYVVVGAHYD
-523 HLGHGNDSYSRAP
+523 HLGHGGNSYSRAP
-536 GVRAIHPGADDNASG
+536 GVHAVHPGADDNASG

-562 AALPTRPDRNIVFVA
+562 AALPTRPDRSLLFIA

-597 PLAGMKSIVAMIN
+597 PLAGMKQVVAMIN

-640 ARGLGL
+640 AQGLGV

-686 TADKINAAG
+686 TADKINVAG
-695 IARCSVLAARM
+695 VSRCSVLAARM
-706 ALAIAQRDARLPF
+706 ALALAQRDARLPF
-719 ADAPADPHRSMRG
+719 TDPPADPHRSKRG
-732 GFRASLGTMPDY
+732 GFRVSLGTMPDY

-755 VRPDAPASRAGM
+755 VIPDAPASRAGM
-767 QAGDVIVRIGAHAIT
+767 QAGDVIVRIGTHAIT

-787 MFALGDLE
+787 MFAFGDLE

>member
-1 MVTAT
+1 MVTAGR
-6 ASATATATATATA
+6 AAARA
-19 GPAAGATR
+19 PRAAG
-27 GARLRRGLVAGVLA
+27 LRPGLVAGLLA
-41 ALSACA
+41 ALGACA
-47 PAAAPPREA
+47 PPAAPPREA
-56 SAPPASKP
+56 AAPPASSP
-64 AAAAPAAQPSIELDP
+64 AAAAAPAAPASIDLDP
-79 AAEARIKGDVAY
+79 AAEARIKADVAY
-91 LASPELAGRGTGE
+91 LASPELAGRATGE
-104 PGAERAAEFIARQF
+104 PGAELAAEFIARRF
-118 SELGL
+118 DELKL
-123 QPLGGGSEGG
+123 SPLGGQGG
-133 GKAYLQAF
+133 DANAYLQVF
-141 DARVGADVAPATLAV
+141 DARVGADVAPAALAV

-180 VSGAA
+180 ASGAA
-185 VLVGHGVTAAALSW
+185 VLVGHGVTAPALSW

-210 IAVVLDGVPTLEGGA
+210 IAVVLDGVPTLGDGA
-225 PAAAQAGAAHG
+225 EAAPQAGAAKADPHGGAAKADPHGGAAKADPHGGAAKADPHG
-236 GAAHGG
+236 GAAH
-242 SARAAAQGGAAQ
+242 ADPH
-254 GGGAGA
+254 GA
-260 AHGGAAQGGGAG
+260 AHADP
-272 AAHGGGAAQ
+272 H
-281 GGGAGAAHGG
+281 
-291 GGAAQGGGAGAA
+291 
-303 HGGGAAQ
+303 
-310 GGGAG
+310 
-315 AAHGGGAAQGGGAG
+315 
-329 AAHGGGAAQGG
+329 
-340 GAGAAHGGGARVAA
+340 
-354 HGGAAHGSTAHTAP
+354 HGS
-368 HHAPSPHP
+368 SSRP
-376 ANALRDFGSV
+376 ADALRDFGSV

-396 KAVGVI
+396 KAAGVI

-436 PTAGLA
+436 PTAGLP
-442 PPAKPDAAKP
+442 PPAKPEAAKQ
-452 AAAKPAAAKPA
+452 AAAKPAAAKQAP
-463 AAKPAAAKAPAP
+463 AKAPGP
-475 KPLDGVT
+475 KPLAGTT

-488 VTPRTAPASNV
+488 VTPRMAQAGNV
-499 IGLLPARAGSPHAG
+499 IGLLPARDGSPHAG
-513 EHVVVGAHYD
+513 EYVVIGAHYD
-523 HLGHGNDSYSRAP
+523 HLGHGGNSYSRAP
-536 GVRAIHPGADDNASG
+536 GVHAVHPGADDNASG

-562 AALPTRPDRNIVFVA
+562 AALPARPDRNLLFIA

-584 TIGSR
+584 TLGSR

-597 PLAGMKSIVAMIN
+597 PLEGTKSIVAMIN

-629 SPDWRPIVDGA
+629 SPDWKPIVDGA

-646 TLQYGVEGFGAS
+646 ALQFGVEGFGAS

-686 TADKINAAG
+686 TADKIDAAG
-695 IARCSVLAARM
+695 VSRCAVLAARM
-706 ALAIAQRDARLPF
+706 ALALAQRDARMAFTDP
-719 ADAPADPHRSMRG
+719 PADPHRSMRR

-755 VRPDAPASRAGM
+755 VRPDAPATRAGM

-787 MFALGDLE
+787 MFALGELE

-802 EVDRG
+802 EVERG

>member
-1 MVTAT
+1 M
-6 ASATATATATATA
+6 SAGHAEARA
-19 GPAAGATR
+19 PRAAGLR
-27 GARLRRGLVAGVLA
+27 GGLVAGLLA
-41 ALSACA
+41 ALGACA

-56 SAPPASKP
+56 AAPPASAPP
-64 AAAAPAAQPSIELDP
+64 AAAAPAAPASIDLDP
-79 AAEARIKGDVAY
+79 AAEARIKADVAY

-104 PGAERAAEFIARQF
+104 PGAELAAEFIARRF
-118 SELGL
+118 AELKL
-123 QPLGGGSEGG
+123 APLGGQGG
-133 GKAYLQAF
+133 DAKAYRQAF
-141 DARVGADVAPATLAV
+141 EARVGADVAPAALAV

-210 IAVVLDGVPTLEGGA
+210 IAVVLDGVPTLGGGA
-225 PAAAQAGAAHG
+225 EAAPQAGAAKAGAAHG
-236 GAAHGG
+236 GAAK
-242 SARAAAQGGAAQ
+242 
-254 GGGAGA
+254 AGA
-260 AHGGAAQGGGAG
+260 AHGGAAAQAG
-272 AAHGGGAAQ
+272 PHGGAAQ
-281 GGGAGAAHGG
+281 AGPH
-291 GGAAQGGGAGAA
+291 GGAAQAGP
-303 HGGGAAQ
+303 
-310 GGGAG
+310 
-315 AAHGGGAAQGGGAG
+315 
-329 AAHGGGAAQGG
+329 
-340 GAGAAHGGGARVAA
+340 
-354 HGGAAHGSTAHTAP
+354 HGGAAHADPHGAAHADP
-368 HHAPSPHP
+368 HHATSSPP
-376 ANALRDFGSV
+376 ADALRDFGSV

-396 KAVGVI
+396 KAAGVI
-402 LVAAGDELPRVSDDA
+402 LVATGDELPRVSDDA

-436 PTAGLA
+436 PTAGLP
-442 PPAKPDAAKP
+442 PPAKPEAAKQ
-452 AAAKPAAAKPA
+452 AAAKPAAAKQAP
-463 AAKPAAAKAPAP
+463 AKAPGP

-488 VTPRTAPASNV
+488 VTPRMAPASNV
-499 IGLLPARAGSPHAG
+499 IGLLPARDGSPHAG
-513 EHVVVGAHYD
+513 EYVVVGAHFD
-523 HLGHGNDSYSRAP
+523 HLGHGGNSYSRAP
-536 GVRAIHPGADDNASG
+536 GVHAVHPGADDNASG

-562 AALPTRPDRNIVFVA
+562 ASLPARPDRNLLFIA

-584 TIGSR
+584 TLGSR

-597 PLAGMKSIVAMIN
+597 PLGGTKSVVAMIN

-629 SPDWRPIVDGA
+629 SPDWKPIVDDA

-646 TLQYGVEGFGAS
+646 ALQFGVEGFGAS

-686 TADKINAAG
+686 TADKVNAAG
-695 IARCSVLAARM
+695 VSRCSVLAARM
-706 ALAIAQRDARLPF
+706 ALALAQRDARMAFTDP
-719 ADAPADPHRSMRG
+719 PADPHRSMRR

-755 VRPDAPASRAGM
+755 VRPDAPATRAGM

-787 MFALGDLE
+787 MFALGELE

>member
-1 MVTAT
+1 MVTAG
-6 ASATATATATATA
+6 ASA
-19 GPAAGATR
+19 GPAVSTTR

-47 PAAAPPREA
+47 PPAAPPREA
-56 SAPPASKP
+56 SSPPAPKP
-64 AAAAPAAQPSIELDP
+64 AAAAPAAQASIDLDP

-141 DARVGADVAPATLAV
+141 DARVGAEVAPATLVV

-162 QSVEAGKLVTA
+162 QGVEVGKLVTA

-242 SARAAAQGGAAQ
+242 AAHGGAAQ
-254 GGGAGA
+254 AGAAHGGGAGA
-260 AHGGAAQGGGAG
+260 AHGGAAHAG
-272 AAHGGGAAQ
+272 AAH
-281 GGGAGAAHGG
+281 AGAAH
-291 GGAAQGGGAGAA
+291 AD
-303 HGGGAAQ
+303 
-310 GGGAG
+310 
-315 AAHGGGAAQGGGAG
+315 
-329 AAHGGGAAQGG
+329 
-340 GAGAAHGGGARVAA
+340 
-354 HGGAAHGSTAHTAP
+354 P

-452 AAAKPAAAKPA
+452 AAAKPAAAK
-463 AAKPAAAKAPAP
+463 APAP

-488 VTPRTAPASNV
+488 VTPRMAPASNV

-513 EHVVVGAHYD
+513 EYVVVGAHYD

-562 AALPTRPDRNIVFVA
+562 AALPTRPERSLLFIA

-589 HFVDHPPA
+589 HFVEHPPA

>member
-1 MVTAT
+1 MVSAER
-6 ASATATATATATA
+6 ASAR
-19 GPAAGATR
+19 PTR
-27 GARLRRGLVAGVLA
+27 AVGLRCGFVAGLLA
-41 ALSACA
+41 ALAACA
-47 PAAAPPREA
+47 PPAVPPRGA
-56 SAPPASKP
+56 SAPSAAAVAPSAPAS
-64 AAAAPAAQPSIELDP
+64 IDLDP
-79 AAEARIKGDVAY
+79 AAEARIKADVAY

-104 PGAERAAEFIARQF
+104 PGAELAADFIARRF
-118 SELGL
+118 AELKIS
-123 QPLGGGSEGG
+123 PLGGQGSDA
-133 GKAYLQAF
+133 KAYRQVF
-141 DARVGADVAPATLAV
+141 DARVGADVAPAALAV

-180 VSGAA
+180 VTGAA

-210 IAVVLDGVPTLEGGA
+210 IAIVLDGVPTLGGGA
-225 PAAAQAGAAHG
+225 EATAPAGPAKAGAAHAGTAQAGAAHAG
-236 GAAHGG
+236 PHGAA
-242 SARAAAQGGAAQ
+242 
-254 GGGAGA
+254 
-260 AHGGAAQGGGAG
+260 AHAD
-272 AAHGGGAAQ
+272 
-281 GGGAGAAHGG
+281 
-291 GGAAQGGGAGAA
+291 
-303 HGGGAAQ
+303 
-310 GGGAG
+310 
-315 AAHGGGAAQGGGAG
+315 
-329 AAHGGGAAQGG
+329 
-340 GAGAAHGGGARVAA
+340 
-354 HGGAAHGSTAHTAP
+354 P
-368 HHAPSPHP
+368 HHAPSPRP
-376 ANALRDFGSV
+376 ADALRDFGSV

-396 KAVGVI
+396 KAAGVI
-402 LVAAGDELPRVSDDA
+402 LVAAGDELPRVPDDA
-417 ASMGIPAVVITRSA
+417 ASMGIPAVMITRSA

-442 PPAKPDAAKP
+442 PPAKPAAAKQAAATP
-452 AAAKPAAAKPA
+452 AAAKQ
-463 AAKPAAAKAPAP
+463 AAAKAPAP
-475 KPLDGVT
+475 KPLDGIT
-482 VEITTK
+482 VEITTQ

-499 IGLLPARAGSPHAG
+499 IGLLPARDGSPHAG
-513 EHVVVGAHYD
+513 EYVVVGAHYD
-523 HLGHGNDSYSRAP
+523 HLGHGGNAHSRAP
-536 GVRAIHPGADDNASG
+536 GVHAVHPGADDNASG

-562 AALPTRPDRNIVFVA
+562 ASLPARPDRNLLFIA
-577 FGAEELG
+577 FGAEEIG

-597 PLAGMKSIVAMIN
+597 PLGGIKPVVAMIN
-610 ADMVGRMRE
+610 ADMVGRMQN

-629 SPDWRPIVDGA
+629 SPDWKPIVDDA

-646 TLQYGVEGFGAS
+646 ALEFGAEGFGAS

-675 GVHEDYHRPSD
+675 GAHEDYHRPSD

-695 IARCSVLAARM
+695 VSRCAVLATRM
-706 ALAIAQRDARLPF
+706 ALALSQRDARMAFTDP
-719 ADAPADPHRSMRG
+719 PADPHRGGRG
-732 GFRASLGTMPDY
+732 GFRASLGTLPDY
-744 AYQGP
+744 VYQGP

-767 QAGDVIVRIGAHAIT
+767 QAGDVIVRIGAHAVT

-795 PGREVVI
+795 PGREVEI

>member
-1 MVTAT
+1 MVTGGAG
-6 ASATATATATATA
+6 A
-19 GPAAGATR
+19 GPAASATR
-27 GARLRRGLVAGVLA
+27 GARLRRGLVAGVLV

-47 PAAAPPREA
+47 PPAAPPREA
-56 SAPPASKP
+56 SAPPAPPP
-64 AAAAPAAQPSIELDP
+64 AAAAPAAQVSIDLDP

-104 PGAERAAEFIARQF
+104 AGAERAAEFIARQF
-118 SELGL
+118 AELGL
-123 QPLGGGSEGG
+123 QPLGGGGEGG
-133 GKAYLQAF
+133 GKAYLQGF
-141 DARVGADVAPATLAV
+141 EARVGADVAPATLVV

-210 IAVVLDGVPTLEGGA
+210 IAVVLDGVPTLEGGT
-225 PAAAQAGAAHG
+225 PADGGAAGAAHG

-242 SARAAAQGGAAQ
+242 AAHAGGPGGAH
-254 GGGAGA
+254 GA
-260 AHGGAAQGGGAG
+260 HAG
-272 AAHGGGAAQ
+272 
-281 GGGAGAAHGG
+281 
-291 GGAAQGGGAGAA
+291 
-303 HGGGAAQ
+303 
-310 GGGAG
+310 
-315 AAHGGGAAQGGGAG
+315 
-329 AAHGGGAAQGG
+329 
-340 GAGAAHGGGARVAA
+340 
-354 HGGAAHGSTAHTAP
+354 HGGAAHADP
-368 HHAPSPHP
+368 HHAPSARP

-396 KAVGVI
+396 KAAGVI

-436 PTAGLA
+436 PTAGFA

-463 AAKPAAAKAPAP
+463 AVKPPGP
-475 KPLDGVT
+475 KPLAGVT

-513 EHVVVGAHYD
+513 EYVVVGAHYD
-523 HLGHGNDSYSRAP
+523 HLGHGHDSYSREP

-562 AALPTRPDRNIVFVA
+562 AALPTRPDRNVLFIA

-589 HFVDHPPA
+589 HFVEHPPA

-646 TLQYGVEGFGAS
+646 ALQYGVEGFGAS

-706 ALAIAQRDARLPF
+706 ALAIAQRDARLSF
-719 ADAPADPHRSMRG
+719 TDAPADPHRGMRG

>member
-1 MVTAT
+1 MV
-6 ASATATATATATA
+6 SA
-19 GPAAGATR
+19 GRAAAPLSPRAWG
-27 GARLRRGLVAGVLA
+27 LRRGLAAGLLA
-41 ALSACA
+41 AVAACA
-47 PAAAPPREA
+47 PPAAPPRQPD
-56 SAPPASKP
+56 APPASKP
-64 AAAAPAAQPSIELDP
+64 AAPAPAAPASMEVDP
-79 AAEARIKGDVAY
+79 AAEARIAADVAY

-104 PGAERAAEFIARQF
+104 PGADLAAEFIARRF
-118 SELGL
+118 AELKL
-123 QPLGGGSEGG
+123 SPLGGPGSDA
-133 GKAYLQAF
+133 KAYRQVF
-141 DARVGADVAPATLAV
+141 DARVGADVAPAALAV

-185 VLVGHGVTAAALSW
+185 VLVGHGVTAPALSW
-199 DDYGGRDIEGK
+199 DDYAGRDIEGK
-210 IAVVLDGVPTLEGGA
+210 IAIVLDGVPTLDGG
-225 PAAAQAGAAHG
+225 PGGAAQAGAHG
-236 GAAHGG
+236 GAAP
-242 SARAAAQGGAAQ
+242 
-254 GGGAGA
+254 AGP
-260 AHGGAAQGGGAG
+260 HGGAAPAG
-272 AAHGGGAAQ
+272 P
-281 GGGAGAAHGG
+281 
-291 GGAAQGGGAGAA
+291 
-303 HGGGAAQ
+303 
-310 GGGAG
+310 
-315 AAHGGGAAQGGGAG
+315 
-329 AAHGGGAAQGG
+329 
-340 GAGAAHGGGARVAA
+340 
-354 HGGAAHGSTAHTAP
+354 HGGAAPANPHGGAATANPHGGAATASP
-368 HHAPSPHP
+368 HGGAAPANPHGGAAPANPHGGAATAAPHHHAPSPRP
-376 ANALRDFGSV
+376 ADALRDFGSV

-396 KAVGVI
+396 KAAGVI

-436 PTAGLA
+436 PAAGLA
-442 PPAKPDAAKP
+442 PPAKP
-452 AAAKPAAAKPA
+452 AAAKPADAKPA
-463 AAKPAAAKAPAP
+463 APKPAAVKPAATKAAAP
-475 KPLDGVT
+475 KPLDGTT

-488 VTPRTAPASNV
+488 VTARMAPASNV
-499 IGLLPARAGSPHAG
+499 IGLLPARDGSPHAG
-513 EHVVVGAHYD
+513 EYVVVGAHYD
-523 HLGHGNDSYSRAP
+523 HLGYGGTSFSRAP
-536 GVRAIHPGADDNASG
+536 GVHAVHPGADDNASG

-562 AALPTRPDRNIVFVA
+562 ASLPERPARNLLFIA

-589 HFVDHPPA
+589 HFVDNPPA
-597 PLAGMKSIVAMIN
+597 PLAGMKPVVAMIN
-610 ADMVGRMRE
+610 ADMVGRMRD

-629 SPDWRPIVDGA
+629 SPDWRSIVDDA

-646 TLQYGVEGFGAS
+646 TLQFGVEGFGAS
-658 DHTSFTASRV
+658 DHASFTASRV
-668 PVAFLFT
+668 PIAFLFT

-695 IARCSVLAARM
+695 VSRCSVLAARM
-706 ALAIAQRDARLPF
+706 ALALSRRDARLAF
-719 ADAPADPHRSMRG
+719 TDAPADPHRSMRG

-767 QAGDVIVRIGAHAIT
+767 QGGDVIVRIGAHAVT

-795 PGREVVI
+795 PGREVEI

>member
-1 MVTAT
+1 MVI
-6 ASATATATATATA
+6 A
-19 GPAAGATR
+19 GRVAAPLSPRAWG
-27 GARLRRGLVAGVLA
+27 LRRGLAAGLLA
-41 ALSACA
+41 AVAACA
-47 PAAAPPREA
+47 PPAAPPRQPD
-56 SAPPASKP
+56 APPASTP
-64 AAAAPAAQPSIELDP
+64 AAPAPAAPASMEVDP
-79 AAEARIKGDVAY
+79 AAEARIAADVAY

-104 PGAERAAEFIARQF
+104 PGADLAAEFIARRF
-118 SELGL
+118 AEIKLS
-123 QPLGGGSEGG
+123 PLDGPGSDA
-133 GKAYLQAF
+133 KAYRQVF
-141 DARVGADVAPATLAV
+141 DARVGADVAPAALAV

-185 VLVGHGVTAAALSW
+185 VLVGHGVTAPALSW
-199 DDYGGRDIEGK
+199 DDYAGRDIEGK
-210 IAVVLDGVPTLEGGA
+210 IAIVLDGVPTLDGG
-225 PAAAQAGAAHG
+225 PGGAAQAGAPG
-236 GAAHGG
+236 GAAPADPH
-242 SARAAAQGGAAQ
+242 
-254 GGGAGA
+254 
-260 AHGGAAQGGGAG
+260 
-272 AAHGGGAAQ
+272 
-281 GGGAGAAHGG
+281 
-291 GGAAQGGGAGAA
+291 
-303 HGGGAAQ
+303 
-310 GGGAG
+310 
-315 AAHGGGAAQGGGAG
+315 
-329 AAHGGGAAQGG
+329 
-340 GAGAAHGGGARVAA
+340 
-354 HGGAAHGSTAHTAP
+354 
-368 HHAPSPHP
+368 HHAPRP
-376 ANALRDFGSV
+376 ADALRDFGSV

-396 KAVGVI
+396 KAAGVI

-417 ASMGIPAVVITRSA
+417 ASMGIPAVVISRSA

-436 PTAGLA
+436 PAAGLA
-442 PPAKPDAAKP
+442 PPAKPADAKP
-452 AAAKPAAAKPA
+452 AAAKPAAVKPA
-463 AAKPAAAKAPAP
+463 ATKAAAP
-475 KPLDGVT
+475 KPLGGTT

-488 VTPRTAPASNV
+488 VTARMAPASNV
-499 IGLLPARAGSPHAG
+499 IGLLPARDGSPHAG
-513 EHVVVGAHYD
+513 EYVVVGAHYD
-523 HLGHGNDSYSRAP
+523 HLGYGGTSFSRAP
-536 GVRAIHPGADDNASG
+536 GVHAVHPGADDNASG

-562 AALPTRPDRNIVFVA
+562 ASLPERPARNLLFIA

-597 PLAGMKSIVAMIN
+597 PLAGMKPIVAMIN
-610 ADMVGRMRE
+610 ADMVGRMR
-619 DKLLVDGLGT
+619 DGKLLVDGLGT
-629 SPDWRPIVDGA
+629 SPDWKAIVDDA

-646 TLQYGVEGFGAS
+646 TLQFGVEGFGAS
-658 DHTSFTASRV
+658 DHASFTASRV
-668 PVAFLFT
+668 PIAFLFT

-695 IARCSVLAARM
+695 VSRCSVLAARM
-706 ALAIAQRDARLPF
+706 ALALSGRDARLAF
-719 ADAPADPHRSMRG
+719 TDAPADPHRSMRG

-767 QAGDVIVRIGAHAIT
+767 QAGDVIVRIGAHAVT

-795 PGREVVI
+795 PGREVEI

>member
-1 MVTAT
+1 MVI
-6 ASATATATATATA
+6 A
-19 GPAAGATR
+19 GRVAAPLSPRAWG
-27 GARLRRGLVAGVLA
+27 LRRGLAAGLLA
-41 ALSACA
+41 AVAACA
-47 PAAAPPREA
+47 PPAAPPRQPD
-56 SAPPASKP
+56 APPASTP
-64 AAAAPAAQPSIELDP
+64 AAPAPAAPASMEVDP
-79 AAEARIKGDVAY
+79 AAEARIAADVAY

-104 PGAERAAEFIARQF
+104 PGADLAAEFIARRF
-118 SELGL
+118 AELKL
-123 QPLGGGSEGG
+123 SPLGGPGSDA
-133 GKAYLQAF
+133 KAYRQVF
-141 DARVGADVAPATLAV
+141 DARVGADVAPAALAV

-185 VLVGHGVTAAALSW
+185 VLVGHGVTAPALSW
-199 DDYGGRDIEGK
+199 DDYAGRDIEGK
-210 IAVVLDGVPTLEGGA
+210 IAIVLDGVPTLDGG
-225 PAAAQAGAAHG
+225 PGGAAQAGAPG
-236 GAAHGG
+236 GAA
-242 SARAAAQGGAAQ
+242 
-254 GGGAGA
+254 
-260 AHGGAAQGGGAG
+260 
-272 AAHGGGAAQ
+272 
-281 GGGAGAAHGG
+281 
-291 GGAAQGGGAGAA
+291 
-303 HGGGAAQ
+303 
-310 GGGAG
+310 
-315 AAHGGGAAQGGGAG
+315 
-329 AAHGGGAAQGG
+329 
-340 GAGAAHGGGARVAA
+340 
-354 HGGAAHGSTAHTAP
+354 TADPH
-368 HHAPSPHP
+368 HHAPRP
-376 ANALRDFGSV
+376 ADALRDFGSV

-396 KAVGVI
+396 KAAGVI

-436 PTAGLA
+436 PAAGLA
-442 PPAKPDAAKP
+442 PPAKPADAKP
-452 AAAKPAAAKPA
+452 AAAKPAAVKPA
-463 AAKPAAAKAPAP
+463 ATKAAAP
-475 KPLDGVT
+475 KPLGGTT

-488 VTPRTAPASNV
+488 VTARMAPASNV
-499 IGLLPARAGSPHAG
+499 IGLLPARDGSPHAG
-513 EHVVVGAHYD
+513 EYVVVGAHYD
-523 HLGHGNDSYSRAP
+523 HLGYGGTSFSRAP
-536 GVRAIHPGADDNASG
+536 GVHAVHPGADDNASG

-562 AALPTRPDRNIVFVA
+562 ASLPERPARNLLFIA

-597 PLAGMKSIVAMIN
+597 PLAAMKPVVAMIN
-610 ADMVGRMRE
+610 ADMVGRMR
-619 DKLLVDGLGT
+619 DGKLLVDGLGT
-629 SPDWRPIVDGA
+629 SPDWKAIVDDA

-646 TLQYGVEGFGAS
+646 TLQFGVEGFGAS
-658 DHTSFTASRV
+658 DHASFTASRV
-668 PVAFLFT
+668 PIAFLFT

-695 IARCSVLAARM
+695 VSRCSVLAARM
-706 ALAIAQRDARLPF
+706 ALALSGRDARLAF
-719 ADAPADPHRSMRG
+719 TDAPADPHRSMRG

-767 QAGDVIVRIGAHAIT
+767 QAGDVIVRIGAHAVT

-795 PGREVVI
+795 PGREVEI

>member
-1 MVTAT
+1 M
-6 ASATATATATATA
+6 SA
-19 GPAAGATR
+19 GRAAAPLSPRAWG
-27 GARLRRGLVAGVLA
+27 LRRGLAAGLLA
-41 ALSACA
+41 AVAACA
-47 PAAAPPREA
+47 PPAAPPRQPD
-56 SAPPASKP
+56 APPASKP
-64 AAAAPAAQPSIELDP
+64 AAPAPAAPASMEVDP
-79 AAEARIKGDVAY
+79 AAEARIAADVAY

-104 PGAERAAEFIARQF
+104 PGADLAAEFIARRF
-118 SELGL
+118 AELKL
-123 QPLGGGSEGG
+123 SPLGGPGSDA
-133 GKAYLQAF
+133 KAYRQVF
-141 DARVGADVAPATLAV
+141 DARVGADVAPAALAV

-185 VLVGHGVTAAALSW
+185 VLVGHGVTASALSW
-199 DDYGGRDIEGK
+199 DDYAGRDIEGK
-210 IAVVLDGVPTLEGGA
+210 IAIVLDGVPTLDAGPGG
-225 PAAAQAGAAHG
+225 AAQAGAHGGAAPGGPHGGAAPAHPHGGAAPAHPHGGAAPANPHGGAAPANPHGGAAPASPHGGAAPAHPHGGAAHAGAAPAGAHG
-236 GAAHGG
+236 GAA
-242 SARAAAQGGAAQ
+242 
-254 GGGAGA
+254 
-260 AHGGAAQGGGAG
+260 
-272 AAHGGGAAQ
+272 
-281 GGGAGAAHGG
+281 
-291 GGAAQGGGAGAA
+291 
-303 HGGGAAQ
+303 
-310 GGGAG
+310 
-315 AAHGGGAAQGGGAG
+315 
-329 AAHGGGAAQGG
+329 
-340 GAGAAHGGGARVAA
+340 
-354 HGGAAHGSTAHTAP
+354 TADPH
-368 HHAPSPHP
+368 HHAPRP
-376 ANALRDFGSV
+376 ADALRDFGSV

-396 KAVGVI
+396 KAAGVI

-436 PTAGLA
+436 PAAGLA
-442 PPAKPDAAKP
+442 PPAKPADAKP
-452 AAAKPAAAKPA
+452 AAAKPVAVKPA
-463 AAKPAAAKAPAP
+463 ATKAAAP
-475 KPLDGVT
+475 KPLDGTT

-488 VTPRTAPASNV
+488 VTARMAPASNV
-499 IGLLPARAGSPHAG
+499 IGLLSARDGSPHAG
-513 EHVVVGAHYD
+513 EYVVVGAHYD
-523 HLGHGNDSYSRAP
+523 HLGYGGTSFSRAP
-536 GVRAIHPGADDNASG
+536 GVHAVHPGADDNASG

-562 AALPTRPDRNIVFVA
+562 ASLPERPARNLLFIA

-597 PLAGMKSIVAMIN
+597 PLAGMKPIVAMIN
-610 ADMVGRMRE
+610 ADMVGRMRD

-629 SPDWRPIVDGA
+629 SPDWKPIVDDA

-646 TLQYGVEGFGAS
+646 TLQFGVEGFGAS
-658 DHTSFTASRV
+658 DHASFTASRV
-668 PVAFLFT
+668 PIAFLFT

-695 IARCSVLAARM
+695 VSRCSVLAARM
-706 ALAIAQRDARLPF
+706 ALALSRRDARLAF
-719 ADAPADPHRSMRG
+719 TDAPADPHRSMRG

-767 QAGDVIVRIGAHAIT
+767 QAGDVIVRIGAHAVT

-795 PGREVVI
+795 PGREVEI

>member
-1 MVTAT
+1 MVTAGR
-6 ASATATATATATA
+6 A
-19 GPAAGATR
+19 GARAPRAAG
-27 GARLRRGLVAGVLA
+27 LRPGLVAGLLA
-41 ALSACA
+41 ALGACA
-47 PAAAPPREA
+47 PPAAPPREA
-56 SAPPASKP
+56 AAPPASAP
-64 AAAAPAAQPSIELDP
+64 AAAAPAAPASIDLDP
-79 AAEARIKGDVAY
+79 AAEARIKADVAY
-91 LASPELAGRGTGE
+91 LASPELAGRATGE
-104 PGAERAAEFIARQF
+104 PGAELAADFIARRF
-118 SELGL
+118 AELKL
-123 QPLGGGSEGG
+123 APLGGQGG
-133 GKAYLQAF
+133 DAKAYRQAF
-141 DARVGADVAPATLAV
+141 EARVGADVAPAALVV

-162 QSVEAGKLVTA
+162 QGVEAGKLVTA
-173 DGSASGT
+173 DGSASGA

-210 IAVVLDGVPTLEGGA
+210 IAVVLDGVPTLGGGA
-225 PAAAQAGAAHG
+225 EAAPQAGAAKADPHGGAAKADPHGGAAAAPHG
-236 GAAHGG
+236 GAAH
-242 SARAAAQGGAAQ
+242 ADPH
-254 GGGAGA
+254 GA
-260 AHGGAAQGGGAG
+260 AHAD
-272 AAHGGGAAQ
+272 
-281 GGGAGAAHGG
+281 
-291 GGAAQGGGAGAA
+291 
-303 HGGGAAQ
+303 
-310 GGGAG
+310 
-315 AAHGGGAAQGGGAG
+315 
-329 AAHGGGAAQGG
+329 
-340 GAGAAHGGGARVAA
+340 
-354 HGGAAHGSTAHTAP
+354 P
-368 HHAPSPHP
+368 HHAPSPRP
-376 ANALRDFGSV
+376 ADALRDFGSV

-396 KAVGVI
+396 KAAGVI

-436 PTAGLA
+436 PTAGLP
-442 PPAKPDAAKP
+442 PPAKPEAAKQ
-452 AAAKPAAAKPA
+452 AAAKPAAAKQAP
-463 AAKPAAAKAPAP
+463 AKAPGP

-488 VTPRTAPASNV
+488 VTPRMAPASNV
-499 IGLLPARAGSPHAG
+499 IGLLPARDGSPHAG
-513 EHVVVGAHYD
+513 EYVVVGAHFD
-523 HLGHGNDSYSRAP
+523 HLGHGGNSYSRAP
-536 GVRAIHPGADDNASG
+536 GVHAVHPGADDNASG

-562 AALPTRPDRNIVFVA
+562 ASLPARPDRNLLFIA

-584 TIGSR
+584 TLGSR

-597 PLAGMKSIVAMIN
+597 PLAGTKSVVAMIN

-629 SPDWRPIVDGA
+629 SPDWKPIVDDA

-646 TLQYGVEGFGAS
+646 ALQFGVEGFGAS

-686 TADKINAAG
+686 TADKIDAAG
-695 IARCSVLAARM
+695 VSRCAVLAARM
-706 ALAIAQRDARLPF
+706 ALALAQRDARMAFTDP
-719 ADAPADPHRSMRG
+719 PADPHRSMRR

-755 VRPDAPASRAGM
+755 VRPDAPATRAGM

-787 MFALGDLE
+787 MFALGELE

-802 EVDRG
+802 EVERG

>member
-1 MVTAT
+1 M
-6 ASATATATATATA
+6 SA
-19 GPAAGATR
+19 GRAAAPLSPRAWG
-27 GARLRRGLVAGVLA
+27 LRRGLAAGLLA
-41 ALSACA
+41 AVAACA
-47 PAAAPPREA
+47 PPAAPPRQPD
-56 SAPPASKP
+56 APPASKP
-64 AAAAPAAQPSIELDP
+64 AAPAPAAPASMEVDP
-79 AAEARIKGDVAY
+79 AAEARIAADVAY

-104 PGAERAAEFIARQF
+104 PGADLAAEFIARRF
-118 SELGL
+118 AELKL
-123 QPLGGGSEGG
+123 SPLGGPGSDA
-133 GKAYLQAF
+133 KAYRQVF
-141 DARVGADVAPATLAV
+141 DARVGADVAPAALAV

-185 VLVGHGVTAAALSW
+185 VLVGHGVTASALSW
-199 DDYGGRDIEGK
+199 DDYAGRDIEGK
-210 IAVVLDGVPTLEGGA
+210 IAIVLDGVPTLDGG
-225 PAAAQAGAAHG
+225 PGGAAQAGAHGGAAPGGPHGGAAPAHPHGGAAHAGAAPAGAHG
-236 GAAHGG
+236 GAA
-242 SARAAAQGGAAQ
+242 
-254 GGGAGA
+254 
-260 AHGGAAQGGGAG
+260 
-272 AAHGGGAAQ
+272 
-281 GGGAGAAHGG
+281 
-291 GGAAQGGGAGAA
+291 
-303 HGGGAAQ
+303 
-310 GGGAG
+310 
-315 AAHGGGAAQGGGAG
+315 
-329 AAHGGGAAQGG
+329 
-340 GAGAAHGGGARVAA
+340 
-354 HGGAAHGSTAHTAP
+354 TADPH
-368 HHAPSPHP
+368 HHAPSARP
-376 ANALRDFGSV
+376 ADALRDFGSV

-396 KAVGVI
+396 KAAGVI

-442 PPAKPDAAKP
+442 PPAKPADAKPAVAKP
-452 AAAKPAAAKPA
+452 AAVKPAATKA
-463 AAKPAAAKAPAP
+463 AAP
-475 KPLDGVT
+475 KPLGGTT

-488 VTPRTAPASNV
+488 VTARMAPASNV
-499 IGLLPARAGSPHAG
+499 IGLLPARDGSPHAG
-513 EHVVVGAHYD
+513 EYVVVGAHYD
-523 HLGHGNDSYSRAP
+523 HLGYGGTSFSRAP
-536 GVRAIHPGADDNASG
+536 GVHAVHPGADDNASG

-562 AALPTRPDRNIVFVA
+562 ASLPERPARNLLFIA

-597 PLAGMKSIVAMIN
+597 PLAGMKPIVAMIN
-610 ADMVGRMRE
+610 ADMVGRMRD

-629 SPDWRPIVDGA
+629 SPDWKPIVDDA

-646 TLQYGVEGFGAS
+646 TLQFGVEGFGAS
-658 DHTSFTASRV
+658 DHASFTASRV
-668 PVAFLFT
+668 PIAFLFT

-695 IARCSVLAARM
+695 VSRCSVLATRM
-706 ALAIAQRDARLPF
+706 ALALSRRDARLAF
-719 ADAPADPHRSMRG
+719 TDAPADPHRSMRG

-767 QAGDVIVRIGAHAIT
+767 QAGDVIVRIGAHAVT

-795 PGREVVI
+795 PGREVEI